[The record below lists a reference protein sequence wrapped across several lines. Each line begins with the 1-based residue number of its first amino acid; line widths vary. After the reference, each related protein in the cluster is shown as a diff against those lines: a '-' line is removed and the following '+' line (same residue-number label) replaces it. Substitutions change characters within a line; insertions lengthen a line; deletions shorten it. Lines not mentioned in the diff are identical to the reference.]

1 MVIELNWKIA
11 SIVLLFLLIGTS
23 GMMIYQYIQKESIAS
38 ERDKLT
44 QEIKVLRRFEL
55 RRPSEGELAAF
66 LISDLTDRHS
76 YQETNFTYVCT
87 HFARDLKANARVAGW
102 NFSLVLIYISV
113 DFNETRVEKKLEKL
127 NKYTVLETTLTTVTM
142 HHYAGSHAANKVY
155 LSDGSFVYVEPQTDG
170 IYRNLT
176 DLVWSLDYYDYFGIE
191 DREWRIEKID
201 VTTYVIVW

>member
-44 QEIKVLRRFEL
+44 QEIKVLGRFEL

-87 HFARDLKANARVAGW
+87 QFARDLKANARVAGW
-102 NFSLVLIYISV
+102 NFSFVMIYYSMN
-113 DFNETRVEKKLEKL
+113 FTETRIERHKI
-127 NKYTVLETTLTTVTM
+127 NQTTILETHNIIVHIYET
-142 HHYAGSHAANKVY
+142 SHAANGVY
-155 LSDGSFVYVEPQTDG
+155 LSDGSFVYVEPQTDR
-170 IYRNLT
+170 IYGNLT
-176 DLVWSLDYYDYFGIE
+176 DLISSLDNDPVNIYGVE
-191 DREWRIEKID
+191 SREWKISNID
-201 VTTYVIVW
+201 VITHVIVW

>member
-66 LISDLTDRHS
+66 LISDLADRHS
-76 YQETNFTYVCT
+76 YQKTNFTYVCT

-102 NFSLVLIYISV
+102 NFSLIVIYISV
-113 DFNETRVEKKLEKL
+113 DFNETRLETL
-127 NKYTVLETTLTTVTM
+127 DKYTVLKTVTM
-142 HHYAGSHAANKVY
+142 HLYNGSHVANGVY
-155 LSDGSFVYVEPQTDG
+155 LSDGSFVYVEPQTDR